1 MKNKSTVNQS
11 ISQHLV
17 AGICQNDNNIE
28 FFGIKKT
35 KEVKFMQNGKTHN
48 FNELK
53 GKPALALAYAF
64 SRNEEAKDFFNSYQE
79 NGVQIQH
86 ARKIELYVYYMYG
99 DLDQKADFKNGE
111 LQTSEN
117 FRETKDCPSL
127 GFKSLKIDGQKLTSR
142 EITIID
148 CFHQDFTNGHTASI
162 LGITES
168 TFDYHNRNLLHKAG
182 VQTKTALMIK
192 CALQHVISW

>member
-1 MKNKSTVNQS
+1 MKDKSTVNQS

-17 AGICQNDNNIE
+17 AGICQSDNSIE

-35 KEVKFMQNGKTHN
+35 KQVKYMQNGKTHD
-48 FNELK
+48 FNELT

-64 SRNEEAKDFFNSYQE
+64 SRNEEAKDFFKSYKE
-79 NGVQIQH
+79 DLKQIKH
-86 ARKIELYVYYMYG
+86 ARKVELFVYYMYG
-99 DLDQKADFKNGE
+99 DLDHKPDFVNGE
-111 LQTSEN
+111 LQTTEN
-117 FRETKDCPSL
+117 FRDTTDCPSL

-148 CFHQDFTNGHTASI
+148 CFHADYTNGHTASI

-168 TFDYHNRNLLHKAG
+168 TFDYHSRNLFKKAG